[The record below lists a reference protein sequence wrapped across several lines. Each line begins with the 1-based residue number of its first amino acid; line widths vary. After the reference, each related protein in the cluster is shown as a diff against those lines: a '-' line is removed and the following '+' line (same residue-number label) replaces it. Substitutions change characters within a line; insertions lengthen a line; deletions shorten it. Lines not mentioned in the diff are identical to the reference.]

1 MWFSPKPSDEMVS
14 FIIVKCLFGKRQLAA
29 ELFLECSLGFSQD
42 NYLDIHFISRG
53 CLVLLGHLGLVVK

>member
-1 MWFSPKPSDEMVS
+1 MVS

-42 NYLDIHFISRG
+42 HFLDIHFISRG